1 MKKVTFLLMV
11 ALAVVVT
18 FFAWDY
24 LRKEAQHRRELRT
37 LQEII
42 KRLTAQERVAQV
54 VVKNRTVDP
63 SGAVVTRLEFLEW
76 DRAGK
81 RLPPVF
87 ATLTGKEVYFEAL
100 VVKFRDEYVEKGDAL
115 RGKAIILFRRIF
127 GSSQAPDQGVLIDP
141 KPEDGIPCVYRV
153 DEKPSPFEVGLWKR
167 FWDYAEHPEE
177 AAKLG
182 VSVMECKAVGNRLTA
197 NSVWDLKVEAGGE
210 IHLVPASRSAE

>member
-1 MKKVTFLLMV
+1 MKKLASLLAV
-11 ALAVVVT
+11 ALAVVVA

-24 LRKEAQHRRELRT
+24 LQKEAQHRRELRT

-42 KRLTAQERVAQV
+42 QRLTAEERVAQV
-54 VVKNRTVDP
+54 VVTDRTVDP
-63 SGAVVTRLEFLEW
+63 SGAVVTRLEFHEW

-87 ATLTGKEVYFEAL
+87 ATITGKEVYFEAL
-100 VVKFRDEYVEKGDAL
+100 FIKFQNEYVEKGEKL

-127 GSSQAPDQGVLIDP
+127 GAAQAPDQGVFIDP
-141 KPEDGIPCVYRV
+141 KAEDGIPCVYRV
-153 DEKPSPFEVGLWKR
+153 DEKPSPFEVSLWKR

-182 VSVMECKAVGNRLTA
+182 VSVMGCKAPGNRLPA
-197 NSVWDLKVEAGGE
+197 NSVWDLKATASGD
-210 IHLVPASRSAE
+210 INLVPASRSAE